1 MSSFHSLL
9 GSCRVGEGNTQTHTR
24 TFPHTNARTHTSVNY
39 VFFFTQGGRATTRPG
54 PLISVHWDL
63 KTEPVLRP
71 EPEYF
76 IFHV

>member
-1 MSSFHSLL
+1 MCKL
-9 GSCRVGEGNTQTHTR
+9 CI
-24 TFPHTNARTHTSVNY
+24 
-39 VFFFTQGGRATTRPG
+39 FFFTQGGRATTRPG

-76 IFHV
+76 IFHRVNTAKLCVCMCVLKILIHSS